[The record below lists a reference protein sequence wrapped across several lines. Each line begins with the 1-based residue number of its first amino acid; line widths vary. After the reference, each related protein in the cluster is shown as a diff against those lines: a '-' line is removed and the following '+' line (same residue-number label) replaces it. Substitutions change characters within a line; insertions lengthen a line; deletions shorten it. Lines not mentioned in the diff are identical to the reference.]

1 VDRAPLPTG
10 TGSAAMELAVPQWPT
25 AAGNFVLDVALERP
39 GGGRPVDRLA
49 DAASVV
55 VHPADGDTGGGLVRL
70 AGSWA

>member
-1 VDRAPLPTG
+1 
-10 TGSAAMELAVPQWPT
+10 
-25 AAGNFVLDVALERP
+25 
-39 GGGRPVDRLA
+39 VDRLA